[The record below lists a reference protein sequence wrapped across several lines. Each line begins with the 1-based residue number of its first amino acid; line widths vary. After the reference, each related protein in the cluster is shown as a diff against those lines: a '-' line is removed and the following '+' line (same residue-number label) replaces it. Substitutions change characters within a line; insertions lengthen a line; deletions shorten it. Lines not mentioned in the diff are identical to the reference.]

1 MKFTIITLFPNVINE
16 YISTSIIKN
25 AIDKNIIEVEI
36 VDLRNYGIGKRRNV
50 DDTVYGGGDGM
61 IIAVNVLDEALQ
73 SIPNIQD
80 AKVIYLSPKGKVF
93 SETKACNMAQKNGHI
108 VLIAGHYEG
117 IDERIFS
124 LYNIEEISIGDYVLT
139 GGELPALVIL
149 DSISRRLEGVIKSN
163 SSKCESLE
171 NDLLEEAQY
180 TKPYEYKG
188 LKVPDILLSGNHEKI
203 EEFRYEDRLYQTLTK
218 RPDLFK
224 RYLNKNKLDIN
235 KINEIITK
243 KEGN

>member
-1 MKFTIITLFPNVINE
+1 MKFTIITLFPNVIKE
-16 YISTSIIKN
+16 YISSSIISNAQKKN
-25 AIDKNIIEVEI
+25 LVTIDV
-36 VDLRNYGIGKRRNV
+36 VDLREFGKGSRRNV

-61 IIAVNVLDEALQ
+61 VITVPVLDEALA
-73 SIPNIQD
+73 SIENIEK
-80 AKVIYLSPKGKVF
+80 AHIIYLSPKGKVY
-93 SETKACNMAQKNGHI
+93 NQKLISTYTNYEHI

-149 DSISRRLEGVIKSN
+149 DSITRAIPNVIK
-163 SSKCESLE
+163 EGSLKNETFE

-180 TKPYEYKG
+180 TKPEEYKG
-188 LKVPDILLSGNHEKI
+188 IKVPEVLLSGNHKLIDEY
-203 EEFRYEDRLYQTLTK
+203 RYEDRLYQTVTK

-224 RYLNKNKLDIN
+224 RYLNKYQVNIETIN
-235 KINEIITK
+235 KIITK